1 MGLEEGVRRRR
12 EGVGGAENDGET
24 RRRRERKLTRLSLS
38 SIPFIGRSLENLN
51 RRSRFGNLR
60 LSPFQECSTRSRR
73 LLRLR
78 VRT

>member
-38 SIPFIGRSLENLN
+38 LRFPSSADLSKISTDDLTLETYASH
-51 RRSRFGNLR
+51 RSRSVQQGHGD
-60 LSPFQECSTRSRR
+60 C
-73 LLRLR
+73 
-78 VRT
+78 